1 MGMDSMAEQIQ
12 NEKGGI
18 SVETQHIFPI
28 IKRWL
33 YSDKEIFL
41 REIVSNASDAITK
54 LNRLI
59 SLGEAKDIEP
69 GGRID
74 VRVSKKARTISV
86 SDNGIG
92 MDAAEVKKY
101 ICSIALSGALEF
113 IQKYE
118 GQSEGAS
125 DGIIG
130 HFGLGFYSAFM
141 VSDRVELI
149 SRSYRGGDGVRWI
162 CDETGEYEMTVPY
175 AAAERGT
182 TVVMHINAEGE
193 EYLESY

>member
-1 MGMDSMAEQIQ
+1 MAEQVQ

-59 SLGEAKDIEP
+59 SLGEAKDIELS
-69 GGRID
+69 GRID

-118 GQSEGAS
+118 
-125 DGIIG
+125 
-130 HFGLGFYSAFM
+130 
-141 VSDRVELI
+141 
-149 SRSYRGGDGVRWI
+149 
-162 CDETGEYEMTVPY
+162 
-175 AAAERGT
+175 
-182 TVVMHINAEGE
+182 
-193 EYLESY
+193 